1 MAASNR
7 LYPPV
12 LDYAM
17 PAFAL
22 ENLET
27 TGVRIYFSIP
37 VYNSVGDIGSVHV
50 TVRYLDSNAN
60 ALAGSYPAK
69 IKVCQMN
76 SVTLDE
82 DPIRFTRNDKYY
94 ITLFN
99 SDLAKGFETGIV
111 YKIQLRFSALAYT
124 TGGGSPSASWF
135 NEYYANFSEWST
147 VSLIRPIQ
155 KPEYTVLGL
164 EDAAVGSAVSY
175 TSVDSVFTVTYSQKD
190 QSEPLKSW
198 RARLYDEDRAHLL
211 ADSSWQTYNNY
222 NYLPADEQGT
232 VAFDAILPYEMSA
245 NHLYV
250 LVLDIE
256 TRNGYTSTTDF
267 PFTCV
272 QATTDFFDGSMNFDI
287 NEEEGYA
294 LIHVASN
301 SSLSNNIVV
310 RRTSSRSNFTVWE
323 DISVKTVVNNV
334 LNWDFKDFTIESGVW
349 YRYGAQIR
357 DVRGRRGPLSV
368 LTDIKMGEFEHA
380 FLLGEGGVQLKLKYD
395 FNISTANIT
404 VSENKTDTI
413 GSKYP
418 FVRRNGNMYYRTFQC
433 SGLIT
438 GYMDMEEHLFTT
450 NADILDNNTVRY
462 KAIRDQVNEVVNQY
476 DYTYEREFRK
486 IVQDFLYDNKVKL
499 FKSLQEGNILV
510 KLLNISLTP
519 KNNLGRLLYSFTAQA
534 VEIGEPTI
542 QNFNDY
548 KLQVVGEYSTSIN
561 FSQNRLGQVSSFDY
575 FDTND
580 EPVYKITP
588 ARTNLIQE
596 ISKNYGWNY
605 NLNGA
610 LSSITPSNGLV
621 VKDFQVTHLRIE
633 FESPPYLILRSG
645 DSLTP
650 FDDLNYSSIANSGNM
665 KDLLLGWLLYID
677 GVTVLVQPPNNI
689 YELKDDALVLHS
701 NSIIYPYKDCEMSVY
716 YAAQI
721 NQEVDESNIPVSLS
735 LITSIGQLW
744 RVFTPN
750 TSQENIVS
758 LLSNEY
764 TYNDRNTR
772 YTFSSLKF
780 ADIEADPGTII
791 YARSTATSEDTK
803 FIMNETGHLLLDPG
817 ISGVNIASLH
827 FEGKEFDFRYVY
839 TGSDGE
845 FSVDKFIEIHNN
857 GSTKPTHARDF
868 DYYIDSELGLQMF
881 YHRKWRNAI
890 KINDYTYDIQFP
902 VEAIINYQIQQTKG
916 VYST

>member
-76 SVTLDE
+76 VVTLDE
-82 DPIRFTRNDKYY
+82 DPIRFARNDKYY
-94 ITLFN
+94 ITLSN
-99 SDLAKGFETGIV
+99 SDLAKGFETGTV

-124 TGGGSPSASWF
+124 ASGNSPSASWF

-164 EDAAVGSAVSY
+164 EDAALGSAVSY
-175 TSVDSVFTVTYSQKD
+175 TSVDSVFTVTYSQGD

-198 RARLYDEDRAHLL
+198 RARLYTEEKTSLL

-222 NYLPADEQGT
+222 NYLPVDEQGS
-232 VAFDAILPYEMSA
+232 VAFDAILPYEMTA
-245 NHLYV
+245 NYMYV

-256 TRNGYTSTTDF
+256 TRNGYTSTTEF

-272 QATTDFFDGSMNFDI
+272 QATTDIFDGTINFHI

-294 LIHVASN
+294 AITVNSN
-301 SSLSNNIVV
+301 SSLSNNVVV
-310 RRTSSRSNFTVWE
+310 RRTSSRSNFTIWE
-323 DISVKTVVNNV
+323 DIAIKTVINEV

-349 YRYGAQIR
+349 YRYGVQIR

-368 LTDIKMGEFEHA
+368 LTNIQMGEFEHA
-380 FLLGEGGVQLKLKYD
+380 FLLGEGGIQLKLKYD
-395 FNISTANIT
+395 FKISTANIT

-418 FVRRNGNMYYRTFQC
+418 FVRRNGNMYYKTFQC

-438 GYMDMEEHLFTT
+438 GYMDMDEHLFTT
-450 NADILDNNTVRY
+450 SAEILDNNVNRY
-462 KAIRDQVNEVVNQY
+462 KSIRDQVNEFVNQY

-510 KLLNISLTP
+510 KLLNVSLAP
-519 KNNLGRLLYSFTAQA
+519 KNELGRLLYSFTAQA

-561 FSQNRLGQVSSFDY
+561 FSQDRLGQVSSFDY
-575 FDTND
+575 FDSND
-580 EPVYKITP
+580 EPVYKIIP

-621 VKDFQVTHLRIE
+621 IKDFQVTHLRIE

-645 DSLTP
+645 DTLTP
-650 FDDLNYSSIANSGNM
+650 FDDLNYSSIANSGDM

-689 YELKDDALVLHS
+689 YELKDDALILHS
-701 NSIIYPYKDCEMSVY
+701 NSVIYPYKDCEMSVY

-744 RVFTPN
+744 RVFNPN
-750 TSQENIVS
+750 SSQENIVS
-758 LLSNEY
+758 LLSNQY
-764 TYNDRNTR
+764 TYTDRNTR
-772 YTFSSLKF
+772 YTFSSLGF
-780 ADIEADPGTII
+780 ADIEADPGTVI
-791 YARSTATSEDTK
+791 YARSTAIAEESK

-817 ISGVNIASLH
+817 VSGISIASLH
-827 FEGKEFDFRYVY
+827 FEGKEFDFRYQYVDNN
-839 TGSDGE
+839 GD
-845 FSVDKFIEIHNN
+845 FSVDKFIEIHDN
-857 GSTKPTHARDF
+857 GTVKPSHARDF

-881 YHRKWRNAI
+881 YHRQWRDAV

-902 VEAIINYQIQQTKG
+902 VEAIINYQVQQTKG

>member
-69 IKVCQMN
+69 IKICQMN
-76 SVTLDE
+76 SITLDE
-82 DPIRFTRNDKYY
+82 DPIRFARNDKYY

-99 SDLAKGFETGIV
+99 SDLAKGFETGTV

-124 TGGGSPSASWF
+124 AGGGSPSASWF

-164 EDAAVGSAVSY
+164 EDAATGSAVSY

-198 RARLYDEDRAHLL
+198 RARLYDENKAHLL

-222 NYLPADEQGT
+222 NYLPVNEQGV

-245 NHLYV
+245 NHMYV

-267 PFTCV
+267 PFACI
-272 QATTDFFDGSMNFDI
+272 QATTDFFDGSVSFDI

-294 LIHVASN
+294 TVHVASN
-301 SSLSNNIVV
+301 FPLSNNVVV

-349 YRYGAQIR
+349 YRYGVQIR

-450 NADILDNNTVRY
+450 NAEILDQNTAWY
-462 KAIRDQVNEVVNQY
+462 KTIRDQVNEVVNQY
-476 DYTYEREFRK
+476 DYTYEREFRR

-519 KNNLGRLLYSFTAQA
+519 KNNLGRLLYSFAAQA
-534 VEIGEPTI
+534 IEIGEPTI

-548 KLQVVGEYSTSIN
+548 KLQVVGAYSTSIH
-561 FSQNRLGQVSSFDY
+561 FSQNRLGQVSSFNY
-575 FDTND
+575 FDSND
-580 EPVYKITP
+580 EPVYKVIP

-650 FDDLNYSSIANSGNM
+650 FDDLNYSSIANSGDM

-689 YELKDDALVLHS
+689 YELKDDALILHS
-701 NSIIYPYKDCEMSVY
+701 NSVIYPYKDCEMSVY

-744 RVFTPN
+744 RIFTPD
-750 TSQENIVS
+750 TTQENIVA
-758 LLSNEY
+758 LLSNQY

-772 YTFSSLKF
+772 YTFSSLNF
-780 ADIEADPGTII
+780 ADIEADPGTIM

-817 ISGVNIASLH
+817 ISDINIASLH

-839 TGSDGE
+839 TDNNGE
-845 FSVDKFIEIHNN
+845 FSVDKFTEIHNN
-857 GSTKPTHARDF
+857 GNSKPTHARDF